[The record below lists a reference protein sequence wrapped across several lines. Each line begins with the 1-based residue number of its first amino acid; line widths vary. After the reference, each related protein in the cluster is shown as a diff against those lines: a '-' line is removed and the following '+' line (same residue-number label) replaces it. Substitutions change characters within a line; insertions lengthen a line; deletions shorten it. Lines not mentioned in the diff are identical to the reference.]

1 MQKFVNV
8 RSTAPKVD
16 PLEIDEYRVTIN
28 KGITEI
34 DEEATE
40 GELGGGFD
48 GWEIKEQLIYEK
60 DEYIKV
66 IAEKNSS
73 LEAQA
78 TDMQIA
84 LTEVYEM
91 ML

>member
-1 MQKFVNV
+1 MQRYVNV
-8 RSTAPKVD
+8 RSTAETVD
-16 PLEIDEYRVTIN
+16 SLEIDEYHVTIN
-28 KGITEI
+28 NGITEI
-34 DEEATE
+34 HEEATE
-40 GELGGGFD
+40 DELGGGFV

-60 DEYIKV
+60 NEYIKV

-73 LEAQA
+73 LETQA

>member
-34 DEEATE
+34 HEEATE

-84 LTEVYEM
+84 LTEVYAM

>member
-34 DEEATE
+34 HEEATE

-84 LTEVYEM
+84 LTEVDEM

>member
-1 MQKFVNV
+1 MQRFVNV
-8 RSTAPKVD
+8 RSTAETVD
-16 PLEIDEYRVTIN
+16 SLEIDEYHVTIN
-28 KGITEI
+28 NGITEI
-34 DEEATE
+34 HEEATE
-40 GELGGGFD
+40 DELGSGFD

-60 DEYIKV
+60 NEYIKV

-73 LEAQA
+73 LETQA